1 MSTANKKLVI
11 DIRHPNYLRDMSFW
25 QLWRDTYEGG
35 EDYAQR
41 YLQKFNTRESD
52 ADFASR
58 RAVTPVPAFAKAAIN
73 DIRNAVFQRMR
84 DTLRKGGSRSYTEA
98 VEGLEGGV
106 DLRGANMNVFMGFQ
120 VLQELCIMGKV
131 GVYVDMP
138 ALTGKTLAETHGARP
153 YLYMYPVEDILSW
166 TCSKPHETTDFSAV
180 LLRDRGVDF
189 GDISSYNFNMPV
201 ALPSGAFERYRLVYI
216 NPETGFVNVMFMDSN
231 GDPIDPLTNLPI
243 LPVAIELELTRIPF
257 VMLSITDSLLKDVCK
272 HQVAL
277 LNLGS
282 SDVAYALKANFPF
295 YTEQRDLRAVGDHLK
310 HASNADGTASAGG
323 QGSADNNI
331 NAGANH
337 GRAYDLRAERP
348 GFIHPSPEPLE
359 ASIKLQEKLE
369 DDIRKLVNLAV
380 ANKIGRPISQEQK
393 DLDPQG
399 IEAGLAFI
407 GSILENGERKIAEHW
422 ASYEERRIEQ
432 RRIPVVK
439 YPDRYSLKSDAS
451 RIEESKK
458 LSELMYA
465 VPGRTVKKELAK
477 CIVSTLLAGKVSV
490 GVLETINKEIDLA
503 DYTTSDPDTII
514 QSKEAGLVGE
524 QTASIAL
531 GFADDEYL
539 QAQEDHMNRIIRIA
553 QAQGQGQGA
562 GAEAKE
568 DSDDGADTIENPAS
582 RGVPDLSDD
591 PGAEARKEKREAADT
606 TMKDTTKKPVRGEG
620 KNKDN

>member
-1 MSTANKKLVI
+1 MS
-11 DIRHPNYLRDMSFW
+11 YW
-25 QLWRDTYEGG
+25 ELWRDTYEGG
-35 EDYAQR
+35 DDFARR
-41 YLQKFNTRESD
+41 YLQKFNSRESD
-52 ADFASR
+52 ADFNSR
-58 RAVTPVPAFAKAAIN
+58 RTITPIPAFAKAAVN

-98 VEGLEGGV
+98 VDGLEGGV
-106 DLRGANMNVFMGFQ
+106 DLRGSNMNVFMGFN
-120 VLQELCIMGKV
+120 VLQELCIMGRV

-138 ALTGKTLAETHGARP
+138 ALSGNTLADTQGARP

-166 TCSKPHETTDFSAV
+166 TCSKPHETTDFSAI

-189 GDISSYNFNMPV
+189 GDIGSYNFRMPV

-216 NPETGFVNVMFMDSN
+216 NPETGRVNVLFMDSQ
-231 GDPIDPLTNLPI
+231 GEAIDPITNLPI
-243 LPVAIELELTRIPF
+243 LPVPIELELTRIPF
-257 VMLSITDSLLKDVCK
+257 VMLNINDSLLKDVCK
-272 HQVAL
+272 HQIAL

-310 HASNADGTASAGG
+310 HAAGANGTATSGG
-323 QGSADNNI
+323 QGSADNSI
-331 NAGANH
+331 DVGATH

-399 IEAGLAFI
+399 VEAGLAFI
-407 GSILENGERKIAEHW
+407 GNILENGERKIAEHW
-422 ASYEERRIEQ
+422 AAYEERRPEQ
-432 RRIPVVK
+432 RLIPVVK
-439 YPDRYSLKSDAS
+439 YPDRYSLKSDMA

-458 LSELMYA
+458 LSEIMYA

-490 GVLETINKEIDLA
+490 DVLDRINTEIDIA
-503 DYTTSDPDTII
+503 EYTTSDPQTII
-514 QSKEAGLVGE
+514 DSKEAGLVGE
-524 QTASIAL
+524 QTASRAL
-531 GFADDEYL
+531 GFVDDEYL
-539 QAQEDHMNRIIRIA
+539 QAREDHMNRIIRIA
-553 QAQGQGQGA
+553 QAQGKGQGA
-562 GAEAKE
+562 GAAAK
-568 DSDDGADTIENPAS
+568 DDASGGGEMDNPAS
-582 RGVPDLSDD
+582 RGISDLSDD
-591 PGAEARKEKREAADT
+591 PSAETREEKKSAADT
-606 TMKDTTKKPVRGEG
+606 TLKDSTKKPVRGEG
-620 KNKDN
+620 KNKDTD